1 MDPNVPKNNS
11 TTKQYW
17 THEKHLHF
25 FKSIMEASFV
35 RTMLEN
41 NGLVLRLYR
50 YLPLMWQ
57 DKDKAACAADPLD
70 KDGC

>member
-1 MDPNVPKNNS
+1 
-11 TTKQYW
+11 
-17 THEKHLHF
+17 
-25 FKSIMEASFV
+25 MEASFV